1 MPPYLCAL
9 TTTLGKWQEHRLPV
23 KDSLLTF
30 RGRIPTDVLPLDA
43 TRGASVG
50 FRIWDKQAGA
60 FRLELDSIHAA

>member
-1 MPPYLCAL
+1 M
-9 TTTLGKWQEHRLPV
+9 

-43 TRGASVG
+43 TRVASVG

-60 FRLELDSIHAA
+60 FRLELDSIHAARGEATE